1 MFSRMSGRIVKQV
14 FDFGGREFALKGNLG
29 GVHQFNYATAAGP
42 AAQPV
47 PNRVEKTINQVM
59 LLGRVGADPQK
70 RGTQEHPVVVF
81 SLATHANYQYGTGD
95 LLQKT
100 DWHRVCVFK
109 PFLRDTVYKYMNKGQ
124 RVLVQGRITYGEVK
138 SEDGTSHMTT
148 SIIADDVTFFFQKFS
163 RHIII

>member
-1 MFSRMSGRIVKQV
+1 MMFSSVRPLFPKIPLGLALRMCSTKPGVAPQV
-14 FDFGGREFALKGNLG
+14 
-29 GVHQFNYATAAGP
+29 
-42 AAQPV
+42 
-47 PNRVEKTINQVM
+47 NRVEKTMNQVT

-81 SLATHANYQYGTGD
+81 SLATHANYQYNSGD

-109 PFLRDTVYKYMNKGQ
+109 PYLRDTVYKYMNKGQ

-138 SEDGTSHMTT
+138 GENDQTHIAT
-148 SIIADDVTFFFQKFS
+148 SIIADDVTFFSKSPQEDMGS
-163 RHIII
+163 AD